1 MRDVMVGAVAVG
13 GVMAVSSCSS
23 EKAVPPPEAATIVT
37 SLSVTDTRIGT
48 GPIATRGKDVT
59 VAFTGWVY
67 DGRAASHR
75 GRKFDSSADRGQPL
89 AFRLGAGT
97 VIRGGEQGVEG
108 MRVGGTRTLIIPPD
122 LGYGSRG
129 DGGLVPPNA
138 ALVFDVE
145 LLDVK

>member
-1 MRDVMVGAVAVG
+1 MFSVVVDILL
-13 GVMAVSSCSS
+13 VMAASSCSS
-23 EKAVPPPEAATIVT
+23 EKAVPETMNNVP

-48 GPIATRGKDVT
+48 GTVARRGNDVT

-67 DGRAASHR
+67 DGRAANHR
-75 GRKFDSSADRGQPL
+75 GRKFDSSADRGAPL
-89 AFRLGAGT
+89 ALRLGAGT

-108 MRVGGTRTLIIPPD
+108 MKVGGTRTLIIPAD
-122 LGYGSRG
+122 LAYGARG
-129 DGGLVPPNA
+129 DGSLVPPNT

>member
-1 MRDVMVGAVAVG
+1 MLCVAAA
-13 GVMAVSSCSS
+13 GVMTASSCSS
-23 EKAVPPPEAATIVT
+23 TPPEVMNNVT
-37 SLSVTDTRIGT
+37 SLSVTDTKMGN
-48 GPIATRGKDVT
+48 GPVAAAGKDVT

-67 DGRAASHR
+67 DGQAANHR
-75 GRKFDSSADRGQPL
+75 GKKFDSSADRGKPL
-89 AFRLGAGT
+89 AFRLGAGI

-108 MRVGGTRTLIIPPD
+108 MRVGGTRTLIIPPG
-122 LGYGSRG
+122 LGYGARG

>member
-1 MRDVMVGAVAVG
+1 MRSVVVVGT
-13 GVMAVSSCSS
+13 VMAVSSCSS
-23 EKAVPPPEAATIVT
+23 EKVPETMNNVP
-37 SLSVTDTRIGT
+37 SLSVTDTRVGT
-48 GPIATRGKDVT
+48 GTIATRGNDVT

-67 DGRAASHR
+67 DGRAANHR
-75 GRKFDSSADRGQPL
+75 GRKFDSSADRGAPL

-108 MRVGGTRTLIIPPD
+108 MKIGGTRTLIIPAD
-122 LGYGSRG
+122 LAYGAPG
-129 DGGLVPPNA
+129 DGGLVPPNT